1 MEKRIMVTLT
11 PAESKRLIAK
21 WVAVMPMVKR
31 ALEDGI
37 VSLQMS
43 SSNGYIYEEITG
55 KHINK
60 SNHMCGFLSAAGGC
74 GAYLPDVIK
83 RVSYFEKG
91 KEKFLSFP
99 LGAYDELYQRMGSGD
114 IVIKSGNLLDRNGK
128 AGVFAGEPDGE
139 GGEWGR
145 AFRYVKKNGIQVI
158 VPMTLN
164 KTANVDLERAMELA
178 DVNKMDWTKNHVMAS
193 LWPLPGVVVTE
204 IEAIKGLCGA
214 DAMPVAMSGVGTGEG
229 TVTLC
234 VYGEAEA
241 VDRTWELVTSI
252 KGEPQLVVEQR
263 CLECLALTN
272 QGRCV
277 AKQRVFTRT

>member
-83 RVSYFEKG
+83 RVK
-91 KEKFLSFP
+91 
-99 LGAYDELYQRMGSGD
+99 
-114 IVIKSGNLLDRNGK
+114 RN
-128 AGVFAGEPDGE
+128 FYPFHWEPTMNFISV
-139 GGEWGR
+139 WG
-145 AFRYVKKNGIQVI
+145 QE
-158 VPMTLN
+158 T
-164 KTANVDLERAMELA
+164 
-178 DVNKMDWTKNHVMAS
+178 
-193 LWPLPGVVVTE
+193 
-204 IEAIKGLCGA
+204 
-214 DAMPVAMSGVGTGEG
+214 
-229 TVTLC
+229 
-234 VYGEAEA
+234 
-241 VDRTWELVTSI
+241 
-252 KGEPQLVVEQR
+252 
-263 CLECLALTN
+263 
-272 QGRCV
+272 
-277 AKQRVFTRT
+277 